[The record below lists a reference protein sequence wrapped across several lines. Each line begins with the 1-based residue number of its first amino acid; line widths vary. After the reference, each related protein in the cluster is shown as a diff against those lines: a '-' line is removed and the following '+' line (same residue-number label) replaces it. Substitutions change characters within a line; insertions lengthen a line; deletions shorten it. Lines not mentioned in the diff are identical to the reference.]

1 MRERRHQTTSTGICI
16 HLIGVE
22 NCVTTLKHGL
32 MISYKIAVL
41 IQLYSEEFSQMSWKF
56 CPHKNLNMSISNKFL
71 KISKS

>member
-41 IQLYSEEFSQMSWKF
+41 IQLYSEEFSQMS
-56 CPHKNLNMSISNKFL
+56 
-71 KISKS
+71 